1 MYYFLLF
8 VLLFIFI
15 EFFLRIEKQK
25 KTHTYYKKIIKDSIK
40 IDENKIKDFL
50 LNNSKITRVVQT
62 PIIGWKCIPNF
73 KTNCF
78 KIDNHGFRNSDKYN
92 ENFLTEKEE
101 NYEKKNTIKIAI
113 FGGSVAM
120 SSFASSNT
128 KTISEELKK
137 ILQKKFKKKIIVYNF
152 AMTSFTLVQEVA
164 LFNLIKHQFNQDIN
178 IFIDGHNDIT
188 SSLNNEKFFFDYINP
203 HHNNI
208 KVSNLLL
215 SNNILIDLLKLLSLK
230 FITIRYI
237 KNIFAKSNL
246 PKIKNLKINDKKIV
260 NSFFNNYK
268 NIENNSFRSSNQN
281 KIKNIFILQP
291 SLFMT
296 TILNNN
302 EIKFKNKFDQNYVDQ
317 YTAKYNLLIE
327 DIFKKNQI
335 LESDLDSN
343 KDNFYFNFSDANKL
357 KENILVDDCHLNDD
371 GYAIFASKIGIILEK
386 ILEKK

>member
-8 VLLFIFI
+8 VLLFIFL
-15 EFFLRIEKQK
+15 EFFLRIKK

-92 ENFLTEKEE
+92 ENFLTEEEE

-152 AMTSFTLVQEVA
+152 EMTSFTLVQEVA
-164 LFNLIKHQFNQDIN
+164 
-178 IFIDGHNDIT
+178 
-188 SSLNNEKFFFDYINP
+188 
-203 HHNNI
+203 
-208 KVSNLLL
+208 
-215 SNNILIDLLKLLSLK
+215 
-230 FITIRYI
+230 
-237 KNIFAKSNL
+237 
-246 PKIKNLKINDKKIV
+246 
-260 NSFFNNYK
+260 
-268 NIENNSFRSSNQN
+268 
-281 KIKNIFILQP
+281 
-291 SLFMT
+291 
-296 TILNNN
+296 
-302 EIKFKNKFDQNYVDQ
+302 
-317 YTAKYNLLIE
+317 
-327 DIFKKNQI
+327 
-335 LESDLDSN
+335 
-343 KDNFYFNFSDANKL
+343 
-357 KENILVDDCHLNDD
+357 
-371 GYAIFASKIGIILEK
+371 
-386 ILEKK
+386 